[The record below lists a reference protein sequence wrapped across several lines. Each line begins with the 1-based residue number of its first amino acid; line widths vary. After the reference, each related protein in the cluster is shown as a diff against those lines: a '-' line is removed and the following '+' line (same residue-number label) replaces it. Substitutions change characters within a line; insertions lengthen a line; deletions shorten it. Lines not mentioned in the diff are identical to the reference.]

1 MKWRTLAIPG
11 SVEFTPTVYPDS
23 RGLFVAPFQEEAF
36 VEAVGHPLRL
46 AQTNHTVSS
55 AGAIRGV
62 HFAQVPPGQAK
73 YLYCPRGAVLDVV
86 VDVRVGSPTFGQW
99 EAVRL
104 EPAACNA
111 VYIAEGLGHAMMA
124 LEDDSV
130 LSYLCSEGFAP
141 KREFGFSPLDEAL
154 GLPWPDDLPP
164 VLSEKDRAAPTL
176 AQAQEAGL
184 LPDYAA
190 CVEYYEK
197 LRAR

>member
-11 SVEFTPTVYPDS
+11 SYEFTPTVYPDS

-46 AQTNHTVSS
+46 AQTNHTVSV

-154 GLPWPDDLPP
+154 GLPWPKDLPP
-164 VLSEKDRAAPTL
+164 LLSEKDRAAPTL
-176 AQAQEAGL
+176 AQAQAAGV

-190 CVEYYEK
+190 CLEHYEK